1 MNRRIFL
8 LGAAAVVAVGGTG
21 AYFWQTREVL
31 AAGPVFAGKT
41 PGIAINGYDTVAYIT
56 EGKPVE
62 GSDAY
67 THSWKGVTWRFASA
81 ENKALFEAN
90 PEKYAPQYGGFCA
103 YAVAKGSTAKTEPDA
118 FTVVDNK
125 LYLNYD
131 KNVQSLWEGDIPKFI
146 EDGDKNW
153 VELSKNQ

>member
-8 LGAAAVVAVGGTG
+8 SGAASLAVAG
-21 AYFWQTREVL
+21 AAGLYFWQTRQTL
-31 AAGPVFAGKT
+31 ASGPVFTGNT

-56 EGKPVE
+56 EGKPVAGIE
-62 GSDAY
+62 AFK
-67 THSWKGVTWRFASA
+67 HSWKGVEWRFASA
-81 ENKALFEAN
+81 DNKALFVAN

-103 YAVAKGSTAKTEPDA
+103 YAVANGSTAKTEPDA

-131 KNVQSLWEGDIPKFI
+131 KNIQSRWERDKVQYIK
-146 EDGDKNW
+146 DGDKNW
-153 VELSKNQ
+153 IALSKSE